1 MNLLYFSTRYSI
13 INAVI
18 IVNIVDVKNIS
29 FVDFGLNHIVSIE
42 QTWYDNSAFSYI
54 DTARPDN
61 GFHLIA
67 SGRAVYTDT
76 VGGKLFAKEGD
87 VIYLP
92 KGKKYEVRFSSDGQL
107 VKCILINFVL
117 RDADGKEILLSED
130 IIRLCNDKSGELLN
144 KFQKIS
150 LIYKTKLDR
159 LSIKIEFLKLI
170 KNIVSLSSEMNDFTV
185 TNCGEFIRKNYAE
198 RISVPDLAKKCHLS
212 ETTFRKRFKE
222 HYLMTAT
229 EFIIKSK
236 LDVACEMLRSS
247 EISVE
252 EISNFLGFY
261 DNSYFY
267 KVMKKHKGITPAA
280 YRKKYR

>member
-1 MNLLYFSTRYSI
+1 MKKIDIKT
-13 INAVI
+13 
-18 IVNIVDVKNIS
+18 IS
-29 FVDFGLNHIVSIE
+29 FVDFSANHIVSIE
-42 QTWYDNSAFSYI
+42 QTWPNNSVFSYI
-54 DTARPDN
+54 DTARADN
-61 GFHLIA
+61 GFHLIT
-67 SGRAVYTDT
+67 SGRVVYTDID
-76 VGGKLFAKEGD
+76 GKELSAKEGD

-92 KGKKYEVRFSSDGQL
+92 KGKRYEARFLSEEPFI
-107 VKCILINFVL
+107 KCILINFVL
-117 RDADGKEILLSED
+117 NDAGGKEILLSEN
-130 IIRLCNDKSGELLN
+130 IIRLCNDKNGELLN

-150 LIYKTKLDR
+150 LLYKTKLDR

-170 KNIVSLSSEMNDFTV
+170 KSIVSLSGETNDFTV
-185 TNCGEFIRKNYAE
+185 ANCGEFIRKNYAE
-198 RISVPDLAKKCHLS
+198 RILVPELAKKCHLS

-222 HYLMTAT
+222 HYFMTAT

-267 KVMKKHKGITPAA
+267 KIMKKYEGITPAA

>member
-1 MNLLYFSTRYSI
+1 MYFSTQYNR
-13 INAVI
+13 INVVI
-18 IVNIVDVKNIS
+18 NVKIVDIRDIS

-42 QTWYDNSAFSYI
+42 QTWANNSKFSYS

-61 GFHLIA
+61 GFHLIT
-67 SGRAVYTDT
+67 SGRVFYTDT
-76 VGGKLFAKEGD
+76 DGKVLRAQKGD

-92 KGKKYEVRFSSDGQL
+92 KGKRYEVQFLSEEHF

-117 RDADGKEILLSED
+117 RDSNGKEILLSED
-130 IIRLCNDKSGELLN
+130 IIRLCSDKNGEIF
-144 KFQKIS
+144 KGFQKIS
-150 LIYKTKLDR
+150 LLYKTKIDR
-159 LSIKIEFLKLI
+159 LSIKIAFLKLI
-170 KNIVSLSSEMNDFTV
+170 KDIVNLNGESEDFMISH
-185 TNCGEFIRKNYAE
+185 CGEYIRKNYAE
-198 RISVPDLAKKCHLS
+198 RILVPELAKKCHLS

-222 HYLMTAT
+222 YYSVTAT

-236 LDVACEMLRSS
+236 LDIACEMLRSS

-252 EISNFLGFY
+252 EISDFLGFY

-267 KVMKKHKGITPAA
+267 KIMKKYKGLTPVA

>member
-1 MNLLYFSTRYSI
+1 MYLLYFSTRYSI

-76 VGGKLFAKEGD
+76 VGRKLFAKEGD

-92 KGKKYEVRFSSDGQL
+92 KGKKYEVRFSSDGQF

-117 RDADGKEILLSED
+117 RDADGD
-130 IIRLCNDKSGELLN
+130 RKS
-144 KFQKIS
+144 
-150 LIYKTKLDR
+150 
-159 LSIKIEFLKLI
+159 
-170 KNIVSLSSEMNDFTV
+170 VV
-185 TNCGEFIRKNYAE
+185 
-198 RISVPDLAKKCHLS
+198 
-212 ETTFRKRFKE
+212 
-222 HYLMTAT
+222 
-229 EFIIKSK
+229 
-236 LDVACEMLRSS
+236 
-247 EISVE
+247 
-252 EISNFLGFY
+252 
-261 DNSYFY
+261 
-267 KVMKKHKGITPAA
+267 
-280 YRKKYR
+280 